1 MTWVIGLRLDDVV
14 NAVKEGLRR
23 AGAEKVAVSRGGGCV
38 IVEAPISNDVI
49 VASVAQGSV
58 DGYYVVKLVP
68 ASKAAETGLTC
79 VGLEYTPYGLFII
92 SDNLEEITEK
102 VAVKA
107 SKLLEWVNT

>member
-1 MTWVIGLRLDDVV
+1 MRLDDVV